1 MTSKESLRKLK
12 MLRKHCELNNW
23 NICDIDWELIDKVI
37 EDLEILNLIKKSF
50 SKDFLAE
57 RLKDAYLRDDLND
70 EEYEKI
76 MEWLEN
82 ERK

>member
-1 MTSKESLRKLK
+1 MKSKETLKQLKELR
-12 MLRKHCELNNW
+12 EFWEINNW
-23 NICDIDWELIDKVI
+23 NKCDIDWELTDNVI

-50 SKDFLAE
+50 SKDFLVE

-76 MEWLEN
+76 TEWLE
-82 ERK
+82 E